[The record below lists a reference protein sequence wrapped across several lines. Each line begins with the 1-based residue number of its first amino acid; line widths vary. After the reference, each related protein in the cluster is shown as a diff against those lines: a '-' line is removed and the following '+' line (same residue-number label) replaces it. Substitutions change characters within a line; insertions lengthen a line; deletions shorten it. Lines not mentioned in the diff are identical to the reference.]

1 MIKTLSSLNK
11 AEKEKYKIPRKIQQ
25 IIPIDTIFTDG
36 IFKVGKNKY
45 SVTYKFTDINY
56 AVASKEAT
64 TSDILPGVSLPF
76 KNAT

>member
-56 AVASKEAT
+56 AVASKEDKEAMFLEY
-64 TSDILPGVSLPF
+64 SE
-76 KNAT
+76 